1 MLPYISI
8 FIFLFLFT
16 LYEQFFRLDK
26 CTSLYIYVIFSIFII
41 LFVGFRQCGFDYE
54 NYYFYFKHLNSVHWE
69 NNSEVLGAEKGYAFL
84 NYLIGDYRGVL
95 LCISLV
101 TVSLIFSFLY
111 KYSPDVYFSLF
122 LFFAVSFYP
131 MVMGQ
136 YRQGLAVAIILWA
149 FIVKKESIV
158 LFLLMVFIA
167 SLFHLSAFLAIMALF
182 VPYFLLKR
190 KYYIL
195 ILLSAFLFSEFGKTF
210 FYNVVWGGS
219 DFIVRKVAIY
229 AESEA
234 DLRLG
239 LNTAML
245 LRVVIF
251 CIFYINRKRIVSYP
265 QGAYFLNLYFVSLL
279 VYLGLG
285 FFPQLA
291 GRGSA
296 YFYLFEFILS
306 AMVIRNLPVKRRLL
320 FLLLFVCI
328 SLYRYHTFLISGFE
342 DYVPYSWGISY
353 FKL

>member
-1 MLPYISI
+1 MLPYVSI
-8 FIFLFLFT
+8 FIFLFLLT
-16 LYEQFFRLDK
+16 LYEQFFHQDK
-26 CTSLYIYVIFSIFII
+26 CVSLYIYVIFSIFII
-41 LFVGFRQCGFDYE
+41 LFLGFRQCGFDYE
-54 NYYFYFKHLNSVHWE
+54 NYYFYFKYLNSVHWE
-69 NNSEVLGAEKGYAFL
+69 KNSEVFGAERGYAFL
-84 NYLIGDYRGVL
+84 NYLIGDYRVL
-95 LCISLV
+95 LLCMSLV
-101 TVSLIFSFLY
+101 TVLLIFSFFY
-111 KYSPDVYFSLF
+111 KYSPAVYFSLF

-149 FIVKKESIV
+149 FIVKKRSIV
-158 LFLLMVFIA
+158 LFLLLVLIA
-167 SLFHLSAFLAIMALF
+167 SLFHMSAFLAVMALF
-182 VPYFLLKR
+182 VPYSLLKK

-195 ILLSAFLFSEFGKTF
+195 ILLLAFLFSEFGKTF
-210 FYNVVWGGS
+210 FYNVVLGGS
-219 DFIVRKVAIY
+219 DFVVRKVAIY

-239 LNTAML
+239 LNTARL
-245 LRVVIF
+245 LRIF
-251 CIFYINRKRIVSYP
+251 FFYIFYINRERIASYP
-265 QGAYFLNLYFVSLL
+265 QGSYFLNLYFVSLL

-291 GRGSA
+291 GRGST

-306 AMVIRNLPVKRRLL
+306 AMVIRNLSVKRRLL